1 MNNNKKLNKVAG
13 FIIAISLVSGVVY
26 AGVNYENIKKYVIGG
41 GIDKAAQ
48 NGYISDVEMEYNKQ
62 ETELVN
68 KQEAVIDNVDV
79 DFKINDF
86 TMDDTNLCMNYSFKL
101 GDNIDEYLNLD
112 KLHKF
117 VLKDLTI
124 LDEESNVLFDK
135 SYGVNIV
142 KTKVDRADKTVDI
155 LYNMFGNDKYPKSK
169 KLFLKFSQIEMTE
182 YNENLDFNTEKAIVL
197 KGDWQVELEVPEIIY
212 NRTSESYKVASVSNA
227 NFKVHTA
234 LLTETGFEFG
244 TIIENCEDMYNK
256 VDISEMVNELGNLY
270 KSVKDDS
277 FENTEEKEMVI
288 ANYKEYENILQV
300 VSMFRLDAIT
310 QKREATSY
318 VKNANGDIFSMDETP
333 GKTQKYSFIADN
345 IYDFTV
351 TFQMTKS
358 EASDRITVVLDYRGE
373 IVTIELEKA

>member
-1 MNNNKKLNKVAG
+1 MNNYKKLNKVAG

-41 GIDKAAQ
+41 GIDKAAK
-48 NGYISDVEMEYNKQ
+48 NGYISDVEMDYNKQ

-117 VLKDLTI
+117 VVKDLTI